1 MKVTSSLALVTIF
14 AAAASA
20 FGLNNG
26 ATSAVKSVTRN
37 AGFGSKSMVQP
48 VDVQGK
54 RLNTV
59 VSASCEGHHWP
70 KLVLRTHPCIVA
82 WISIAYYSICG
93 NI

>member
-20 FGLNNG
+20 FGLNSG
-26 ATSAVKSVTRN
+26 ATSAAKSVTRN
-37 AGFGSKSMVQP
+37 VGFGSKSMVHP

-59 VSASCEGHHWP
+59 VSTCDGHHWP
-70 KLVLRTHPCIVA
+70 EVVIRTHPCIVA
-82 WISIAYYSICG
+82 WSYDCVWF
-93 NI
+93 NW

>member
-20 FGLNNG
+20 FGLNSG

-37 AGFGSKSMVQP
+37 VGFGNQPMVHP
-48 VDVQGK
+48 VDVQGN

-59 VSASCEGHHWP
+59 VSTTCDGHHWP
-70 KLVLRTHPCIVA
+70 GLVLRTHPCSVA
-82 WISIAYYSICG
+82 WSFDCVWF
-93 NI
+93 NLW